1 MGKKKSPIQ
10 YFWLIHGVG
19 ETKDG
24 DWVLVTIL
32 DFSGYNYYKTLKENE
47 EQSSISRVQVTHPQ
61 SICQDEIKSLQEEI
75 TSLRAP
81 AALQTQDPIFRN
93 YQASQKAGAFGPI
106 VNRNGLTGE
115 PDIQHTLKKMVKG
128 QNFTQE
134 LDLLKKESNSKD
146 PRILEILQVKIQCLK
161 LIIQETDLRIG

>member
-1 MGKKKSPIQ
+1 M
-10 YFWLIHGVG
+10 
-19 ETKDG
+19 ETG
-24 DWVLVTIL
+24 VLVTTQ

-47 EQSSISRVQVTHPQ
+47 EQSSISEVQVTHPQ

-93 YQASQKAGAFGPI
+93 HQAGQKAGAFGPT

-115 PDIQHTLKKMVKG
+115 PDIQCTLRKDGKRTEFYPRTGSIEKGVK
-128 QNFTQE
+128 F
-134 LDLLKKESNSKD
+134 
-146 PRILEILQVKIQCLK
+146 
-161 LIIQETDLRIG
+161 